1 MKAFVAWLSSRMAG
15 VQHIE
20 VDADREGQRIDNF
33 LIGQFSKL
41 PKSLIYRWIRK
52 GDLRVN
58 KKRIKQTYRVK
69 PGDIV
74 RVPPFILE
82 EEAPAK
88 VSDDH
93 LVFLESLILF
103 ENADYMIINKPS
115 GIAVHGGSGV
125 NSGLIERLRQLR
137 PQAKKLELAHR
148 LDKETSGCMI
158 IAKKYSILTYFH
170 EALKKREVQK
180 TYHAL
185 VHGSWSNKVKQIDLP
200 LKRHLLPHGE
210 RMVRVDKKEGKDAL
224 TSVRI
229 LQKLDQYTLVEAM
242 PHTGR
247 THQIRV
253 HLAAYNCPIV
263 CDKKYGIADKDQVL
277 IKKGFNRLFLHSA
290 NLSFKDPKTG
300 EDMHFEAPYDRDCIT
315 MLTSFLK

>member
-1 MKAFVAWLSSRMAG
+1 MAG
-15 VQHIE
+15 VQYLN
-20 VDADREGQRIDNF
+20 VDEDRNGQRIDNF
-33 LIGQFSKL
+33 LMGQFSKL
-41 PKSLIYRWIRK
+41 PKTLIYRWLRK
-52 GDLRVN
+52 GELRVN
-58 KKRIKQTYRVK
+58 KKRVKQTYRVSA
-69 PGDIV
+69 GDIV
-74 RVPPFILE
+74 RIPPFTLE
-82 EEAPAK
+82 EDAIIR

-93 LVFLESLILF
+93 LSFLESLILF
-103 ENADYMIINKPS
+103 ENDDYMIINKPC

-125 NSGLIERLRQLR
+125 TSGLIERLRQLR
-137 PQAKKLELAHR
+137 PHAKKLELAHR

-185 VHGSWSNKVKQIDLP
+185 VHGNWSNKIKQIDLP

-210 RMVRVDKKEGKDAL
+210 RIVRVDKLNGKEAL

-229 LQKLDQYTLVEAM
+229 LQKFDDYTLVEAI

-253 HLAAYNCPIV
+253 HLTAFDHPIV
-263 CDKKYGIADKDQVL
+263 CDKKYGVEAKDQGL
-277 IKKGFNRLFLHSA
+277 ISKGFNRLFLHSA
-290 NLSFKDPKTG
+290 RLSFKDPKTT
-300 EDMHFEAPYDRDCIT
+300 EEIYFEAPYDRECSKLLD
-315 MLTSFLK
+315 LL

>member
-1 MKAFVAWLSSRMAG
+1 MAG
-15 VQHIE
+15 VQYLT
-20 VDADREGQRIDNF
+20 VDEDRNGQRIDNF

-41 PKSLIYRWIRK
+41 PKTLIYRWIRK
-52 GDLRVN
+52 GELRVN
-58 KKRIKQTYRVK
+58 KKRVKQTYRVVAW
-69 PGDIV
+69 DLV
-74 RVPPFILE
+74 RIPPFSLE
-82 EEAPAK
+82 EEVPIK

-93 LVFLESLILF
+93 LSFLESLILF
-103 ENADYMIINKPS
+103 ENDDYLIINKPS
-115 GIAVHGGSGV
+115 GIAVHGGTGI

-137 PQAKKLELAHR
+137 PHAKKLELAHR

-185 VHGSWSNKVKQIDLP
+185 VHSSWSNKIKQIDLS

-210 RMVRVDKKEGKDAL
+210 RVVRVDKAEGKEAL
-224 TSVRI
+224 TFVRI
-229 LQKLDQYTLVEAM
+229 LQKFTNYTLVEAM

-253 HLAAYNCPIV
+253 HLAAFNCPIV
-263 CDKKYGIADKDQVL
+263 CDKKYGIEAKDQIL
-277 IKKGFNRLFLHSA
+277 YQKGFQRLFLHA
-290 NLSFKDPKTG
+290 AALSFKDPKTG
-300 EDMHFEAPYDRDCIT
+300 EKVLFEAPYAQDCQKLLQ
-315 MLTSFLK
+315 MLKVI

>member
-1 MKAFVAWLSSRMAG
+1 MAG

-20 VDADREGQRIDNF
+20 VDADRKGQRIDNF

-41 PKSLIYRWIRK
+41 PKALIYRWIRT

-58 KKRIKQTYRVK
+58 KKRIKQTYRVEA
-69 PGDIV
+69 GDLI
-74 RVPPFILE
+74 RVPPFHLE
-82 EEAPAK
+82 EESPAK

-93 LVFLESLILF
+93 LAFLESLILF
-103 ENADYMIINKPS
+103 ENTDYIIINKPS

-137 PQAKKLELAHR
+137 PQVKKLELAHR

-170 EALKKREVQK
+170 EILKKREIQK
-180 TYHAL
+180 IYHAL
-185 VHGSWSNKVKQIDLP
+185 VHGNWSNKIKHIDLP

-210 RMVRVDKKEGKDAL
+210 RIVRVDKTEGKESL
-224 TSVRI
+224 TNVKI
-229 LQKLDQYTLVEAM
+229 LQKFEQYTLVEAT
-242 PHTGR
+242 PRTGR

-253 HLAAYNCPIV
+253 HLAAYHCPIV
-263 CDKKYGIADKDQVL
+263 CDKKYGLADKDQAL
-277 IKKGFNRLFLHSA
+277 IKKGFKRLFLHAAS
-290 NLSFKDPKTG
+290 LSFKDPKTG
-300 EDMHFEAPYDRDCIT
+300 EDVFFEAPYDQDCSKI
-315 MLTSFLK
+315 LNLF

>member
-1 MKAFVAWLSSRMAG
+1 MAG
-15 VQHIE
+15 VQNIE
-20 VDADREGQRIDNF
+20 VDADRNGQRIDNF

-52 GDLRVN
+52 GELRVN
-58 KKRIKQTYRVK
+58 KKRIKQTYRVE
-69 PGDIV
+69 PGDIL
-74 RVPPFILE
+74 RIPPFSLE
-82 EEAPAK
+82 EEIPAK

-93 LVFLESLILF
+93 FAFLESLILF
-103 ENADYMIINKPS
+103 ENADYIIINKPS
-115 GIAVHGGSGV
+115 GIAVHSGSGV

-137 PQAKKLELAHR
+137 PQTKKLELAHR

-158 IAKKYSILTYFH
+158 ITKKYSILTYFH
-170 EALKKREVQK
+170 AILKKREVQK

-185 VHGSWSNKVKQIDLP
+185 VHGHWSNKIKQIDLP

-210 RMVRVDKKEGKDAL
+210 RVVRVDKVEGKDAL
-224 TSVRI
+224 TNVKI
-229 LQKLDQYTLVEAM
+229 LQKFDTYTLVESM

-263 CDKKYGIADKDQVL
+263 CDKKYGISDKDQIL

-290 NLSFKDPKTG
+290 SLSFKDPKTG
-300 EDMHFEAPYDRDCIT
+300 ENIRFEAPYDETFQTI
-315 MLTSFLK
+315 LAYVSHI